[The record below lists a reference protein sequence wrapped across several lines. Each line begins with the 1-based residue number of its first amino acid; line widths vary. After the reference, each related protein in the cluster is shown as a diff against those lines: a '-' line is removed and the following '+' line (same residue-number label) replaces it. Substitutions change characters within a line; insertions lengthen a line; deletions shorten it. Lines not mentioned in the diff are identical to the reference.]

1 MNRLGID
8 YGTKRWGISFSDELN
23 IAVPLP
29 AIIDSDIGRK
39 WEKLAELVKMRRIRE
54 FVVGYPLNMD
64 GSVGFKAKEIEAF
77 AAELKESFPD
87 IPVELAD
94 ERLTSEA
101 AGIGWSEKKKRQE
114 RKSGKLDSRAATLIL
129 QDYLDR
135 LLLPEQVDESIDQ
148 DSELNDWT
156 TE

>member
-29 AIIDSDIGRK
+29 AVIDPLIEDK
-39 WEKLAELVKMRRIRE
+39 WKKVAELVKIRRIRE

-64 GSVGFKAKEIEAF
+64 GSVGFKAREVEDF
-77 AAELKESFPD
+77 VTELKQKFD
-87 IPVELAD
+87 GIPVELSD

-101 AGIGWSEKKKRQE
+101 AGSGWSEKKKRDE
-114 RKSGKLDSRAATLIL
+114 RKSGKLDSRAAALIL

-135 LLLPEQVDESIDQ
+135 LNLPQLLDETIDLEWQ
-148 DSELNDWT
+148 DDD
-156 TE
+156 

>member
-8 YGTKRWGISFSDELN
+8 YGSKRWGISFSDELD

-29 AIIDSDIGRK
+29 AVIDPQIEDK
-39 WEKLAELVKMRRIRE
+39 WQKIAELVKTRRIRE

-64 GSVGFKAKEIEAF
+64 GSVGFKAREVEDF
-77 AAELKESFPD
+77 VEELKEKFAD
-87 IPVELAD
+87 IPVQLSD

-101 AGIGWSEKKKRQE
+101 AGSGWSEKKKRDE
-114 RKSGKLDSRAATLIL
+114 RKSGKLDSRAAALIL

-135 LLLPEQVDESIDQ
+135 LNLPELPDESIDLEWQ
-148 DSELNDWT
+148 DDD
-156 TE
+156 

>member
-8 YGTKRWGISFSDELN
+8 YGTKRWGISFSDELD
-23 IAVPLP
+23 IAIPLP
-29 AIIDSDIGRK
+29 AIVDADIERK
-39 WEKLAELVKMRRIRE
+39 WEKLAELVKLRRIAE

-77 AAELKESFPD
+77 AAELKTSFPGMP
-87 IPVELAD
+87 IHLAD

-135 LLLPEQVDESIDQ
+135 LHLPGQADELIDW
-148 DSELNDWT
+148 DSDLDD
-156 TE
+156 